1 MKQHRF
7 SRTSYMK
14 LLRNASL
21 STSARWP
28 PYAPF
33 SSWPKG
39 GKAENVPFLLIF
51 DSFWSLSW
59 AKITNQLIVVTMKAL
74 AWSLV
79 DLCLL
84 PSCQPSLKPFAKTLL
99 RRISWSNSQ
108 VGFACRPSS
117 DTYHSCCI
125 TNIVVCSSRE
135 RCVHNLWSCVSSS
148 VSDVMTK
155 PKIILEK
162 GETLNDTR

>member
-1 MKQHRF
+1 MPAFQLSHDGPPVPPSPPGLKGE
-7 SRTSYMK
+7 K
-14 LLRNASL
+14 LKMFHFC
-21 STSARWP
+21 W
-28 PYAPF
+28 
-33 SSWPKG
+33 
-39 GKAENVPFLLIF
+39 FLT
-51 DSFWSLSW
+51 SFWSVPW
-59 AKITNQLIVVTMKAL
+59 AKLTNQLIVVILKAL

-84 PSCQPSLKPFAKTLL
+84 PSCQPSLKPFAKTNILVEFARRL
-99 RRISWSNSQ
+99 RL
-108 VGFACRPSS
+108 RPSS

-155 PKIILEK
+155 PKIILEM

>member
-1 MKQHRF
+1 MPAFELSHDGPPVPPSPPGLKGE
-7 SRTSYMK
+7 K
-14 LLRNASL
+14 LKMFHFC
-21 STSARWP
+21 W
-28 PYAPF
+28 
-33 SSWPKG
+33 
-39 GKAENVPFLLIF
+39 FLT
-51 DSFWSLSW
+51 SFWSLPW
-59 AKITNQLIVVTMKAL
+59 AKLTNQLIVVTMKAL

-99 RRISWSNSQ
+99 RRISWSNSH
-108 VGFACRPSS
+108 VGFACRQSS

-135 RCVHNLWSCVSSS
+135 RCVQNLWSCVSSS
-148 VSDVMTK
+148 VSEVMTK
-155 PKIILEK
+155 PKIILEM